1 MAKVYL
7 YDWKEKKNVA
17 ESSYLEP
24 IAIAALASAGKY
36 EVVVKDLDELIEI
49 DDDSIFNRYV
59 PEPKQIDPIKI
70 SSAYGWNY
78 QLWVTG
84 RLIWSGSFDASILE
98 DAFSASKHGNVDLVI
113 WPIESGGLPMGTNS
127 DE

>member
-7 YDWKEKKNVA
+7 YDWKERKSVA

-36 EVVVKDLDELIEI
+36 EVVVKDLDEFIEI
-49 DDDSIFNRYV
+49 DDDSVFNRYV
-59 PEPKQIDPIKI
+59 PEPKQIGPIKI

-84 RLIWSGSFDASILE
+84 RLICSGSFDASILE
-98 DAFSASKHGNVDLVI
+98 NAFSASKCGAVDLVL
-113 WPIESGGLPMGTNS
+113 WLIEADGLPIGTN
-127 DE
+127 E

>member
-7 YDWKEKKNVA
+7 YDWKEGKNVA

-24 IAIAALASAGKY
+24 IATAALASAGKY

-59 PEPKQIDPIKI
+59 PEPKQTGPIKI

-78 QLWVTG
+78 QLLVTG

-98 DAFSASKHGNVDLVI
+98 DAFSASKHGTVDLVL
-113 WPIESGGLPMGTNS
+113 WPIEADGLPIGTN
-127 DE
+127 E